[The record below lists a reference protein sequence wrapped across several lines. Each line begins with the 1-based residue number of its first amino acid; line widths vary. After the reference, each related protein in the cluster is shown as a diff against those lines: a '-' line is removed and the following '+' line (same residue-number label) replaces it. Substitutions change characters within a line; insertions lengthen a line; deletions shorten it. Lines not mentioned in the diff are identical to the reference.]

1 MSVDGTILNKDI
13 ITEIVEQTIVD
24 RFELQSYLK
33 IMELI
38 KSPTFRADDDF
49 RKAFNRFYKIRQKP
63 QIWYDRY
70 YELLE
75 EQRHSK
81 RTYKELLELMYE
93 ANNSI
98 EVSFISKL
106 IATYEPDKPIWDKY
120 VLINLGMS
128 ANWERA
134 RAFPRDTRIEIA
146 IKIYSIIKQ
155 WYTEFIPSSQG
166 QACIAEFDRLLPHY
180 KTQLTPVKKIDYL
193 LWSKR

>member
-146 IKIYSIIKQ
+146 IKIYSIIEQ
-155 WYTEFIPSSQG
+155 WY
-166 QACIAEFDRLLPHY
+166 
-180 KTQLTPVKKIDYL
+180 
-193 LWSKR
+193 